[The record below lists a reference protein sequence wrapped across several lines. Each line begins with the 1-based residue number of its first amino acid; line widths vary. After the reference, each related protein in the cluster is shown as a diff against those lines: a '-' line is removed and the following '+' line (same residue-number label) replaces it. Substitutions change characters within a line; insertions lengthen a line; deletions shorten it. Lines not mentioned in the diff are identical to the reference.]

1 MPAKLAIVSLFDK
14 LDRSRGA
21 DIPPTSANTLDLEN
35 NVVFSALNSKFPHT
49 LYICAASARGH
60 YSSGDF
66 RQTLDVHATVM
77 EIRVRQHY
85 NPYRLYIYI
94 S

>member
-49 LYICAASARGH
+49 LYAPPPRAVIIVVEI
-60 YSSGDF
+60 SG
-66 RQTLDVHATVM
+66 R
-77 EIRVRQHY
+77 R
-85 NPYRLYIYI
+85 
-94 S
+94 